1 MHETQADATGI
12 QSDSAGAYL
21 MTFLLTCFRCLK
33 RHTRSAMM
41 VCVLIGC
48 SLGCSAQTG
57 LQTLLAKALSQHP
70 TVVQARNQAK
80 ASGLERTSAQW
91 SRFPTLSSELRSET
105 GPAQNITR
113 LEQPLW
119 TGGKVSGQIQA
130 AQANERAALAQ
141 VEEAELN
148 VLTQVSTAFFE
159 VLRQE
164 ARLDGAMQNVAEHER
179 LLALIARRVQ
189 AEISPPADETL
200 ARARLQQAVS
210 ERIQITRQRN
220 AARVTLQQWTGEAV
234 GPIVAPKAIVF
245 TRPASE
251 AHMLERALETSAA
264 LRRLQAQIEAAEAQI
279 AVSQAQA
286 MPNLVAGYQRT
297 WGSLY
302 YGQLPEKTY
311 LSLQYTPGAGLS
323 ALSNKQVAVARLE
336 AVRSEV
342 GAIQLNIEAQ
352 LKSTLTELDAMADQ
366 LEPAHMLLQG
376 AAEVVES
383 YLRQYQIGRKNWL
396 DVLNAQR
403 EKTNALYNLADM
415 QYGLQL
421 AQVRLMLQTG
431 ELRSDALTAI
441 HD

>member
-1 MHETQADATGI
+1 
-12 QSDSAGAYL
+12 
-21 MTFLLTCFRCLK
+21 
-33 RHTRSAMM
+33 
-41 VCVLIGC
+41 
-48 SLGCSAQTG
+48 
-57 LQTLLAKALSQHP
+57 
-70 TVVQARNQAK
+70 
-80 ASGLERTSAQW
+80 
-91 SRFPTLSSELRSET
+91 
-105 GPAQNITR
+105 
-113 LEQPLW
+113 
-119 TGGKVSGQIQA
+119 
-130 AQANERAALAQ
+130 
-141 VEEAELN
+141 
-148 VLTQVSTAFFE
+148 
-159 VLRQE
+159 
-164 ARLDGAMQNVAEHER
+164 
-179 LLALIARRVQ
+179 
-189 AEISPPADETL
+189 
-200 ARARLQQAVS
+200 
-210 ERIQITRQRN
+210 
-220 AARVTLQQWTGEAV
+220 
-234 GPIVAPKAIVF
+234 
-245 TRPASE
+245 
-251 AHMLERALETSAA
+251 
-264 LRRLQAQIEAAEAQI
+264 
-279 AVSQAQA
+279 VSQAQA

>member
-159 VLRQE
+159 VLRHE

-234 GPIVAPKAIVF
+234 GPIAAPKAIVF

-251 AHMLERALETSAA
+251 AHMLERALETSPA
-264 LRRLQAQIEAAEAQI
+264 LRRLHAQIQAAEAQI

-286 MPNLVAGYQRT
+286 MPNLVVGYQRT

-311 LSLQYTPGAGLS
+311 LSLQYTPGAGLG

-336 AVRSEV
+336 AVRSEL

-352 LKSTLTELDAMADQ
+352 LKSILTELDAMADQ
-366 LEPAHMLLQG
+366 LEPAYMLLQG

-415 QYGLQL
+415 QYGLQQ